1 MFSDYIDGNNRSKPG
16 NCTNMRKLR
25 KIKYWKYLQ
34 PVAFSEVC
42 VCIFKA
48 QKHTVASFYIR
59 IPENLRRDLILW
71 VSVPVIRNACCPRF
85 SFCSISLDIL

>member
-16 NCTNMRKLR
+16 KCTNMRKLR
-25 KIKYWKYLQ
+25 KIKYLKYLQ

-48 QKHTVASFYIR
+48 QKHGCKFLYSHT
-59 IPENLRRDLILW
+59 
-71 VSVPVIRNACCPRF
+71 
-85 SFCSISLDIL
+85 

>member
-1 MFSDYIDGNNRSKPG
+1 MFSDHIDRNNRSKPG
-16 NCTNMRKLR
+16 KCINMRKLR

-48 QKHTVASFYIR
+48 QKHTVASFYIH

-71 VSVPVIRNACCPRF
+71 VFWLLGMHVVPD
-85 SFCSISLDIL
+85 FCSVVLV